1 MDYFTSAFAATVRVL
16 LTFAGG
22 AAAVLLALLAVG
34 IAAGLVAWMFDLVTS
49 AMARRW
55 RRKGRKPRGRIGR
68 VIYGR
73 DV

>member
-1 MDYFTSAFAATVRVL
+1 MDYFTSAFAATTRVL
-16 LTFAGG
+16 LTVAGG
-22 AAAVLLALLAVG
+22 AAAVLMALLAVG

-49 AMARRW
+49 ALARRW
-55 RRKGRKPRGRIGR
+55 HRQGRKPRGRIGR